1 MAADTRS
8 LEEAVAALRRDPS
21 RPVRA
26 QVDELT
32 VELRAVE
39 AATTSKIG
47 GPRTAGEALTGV
59 RWHGDETLDELLAMF
74 KEMRRQGGSGE
85 VPEL

>member
-1 MAADTRS
+1 MAADNRS
-8 LEEAVAALRRDPS
+8 LEEAVAALRSDPS

-26 QVDELT
+26 KIDELI

-39 AATTSKIG
+39 SPSSTIG
-47 GPRTAGEALTGV
+47 RPRTAGEALRGV
-59 RWHGDETLDELLAMF
+59 RWHGEETLDELLATF